1 MARKHRV
8 IPIFIPEKACPHR
21 CVYCNQYAIAGKP
34 HVPTPEEAH
43 HIIEQHLAT
52 IPEEAEKRIAFFGGS
67 FTGMPIAE
75 QNAYLEVVRP
85 YWESGAVSGIQ
96 LSTRPDYI
104 TPEILDNLKSQGVV
118 LIVIYPASLVK

>member
-1 MARKHRV
+1 MDD
-8 IPIFIPEKACPHR
+8 IGPLCL
-21 CVYCNQYAIAGKP
+21 AGNGNP
-34 HVPTPEEAH
+34 WRG
-43 HIIEQHLAT
+43 
-52 IPEEAEKRIAFFGGS
+52 KRIAFFGGS

-85 YWESGAVSGIQ
+85 YWENGTVSGIQ

-118 LIVIYPASLVK
+118 LI